1 MPRLPDPVRSRAV
14 LIGTGDHAEGS
25 GLPPLPAI
33 RANLDDLREAL
44 TAPTTGVLPPEHCV
58 TVADPATGT
67 EAGSALARVAQEAT
81 DLLLVYYG
89 GHGLV
94 DDRGRLHLALPRTEA
109 TQPRWS
115 ALPFETLREELA
127 DSPAAIRVLIL
138 DCCFSG
144 RAIEA
149 MTGAHGVVSGQID
162 IAGASMQPSRWGSRS
177 PSVDGGT
184 RQWFRSARVPW
195 PTP

>member
-1 MPRLPDPVRSRAV
+1 M
-14 LIGTGDHAEGS
+14 
-25 GLPPLPAI
+25 
-33 RANLDDLREAL
+33 
-44 TAPTTGVLPPEHCV
+44 TAPATGVLPPEHCV

-81 DLLLVYYG
+81 DPLLIYYG

-94 DDRGRLHLALPRTEA
+94 DDRGRLHLALPGTEA
-109 TQPRWS
+109 THPRWS

-138 DCCFSG
+138 DCCFYG

-149 MTGAHGVVSGQID
+149 MTGAHGAVSGQID
-162 IAGASMQPSRWGSRS
+162 IAGTYMY
-177 PSVDGGT
+177 
-184 RQWFRSARVPW
+184 
-195 PTP
+195 